1 MQFTGILVY
10 WAKKGQSF
18 NLEIFPKVSCIIT
31 CYSEGELVK
40 NTIVCLAEQLYK
52 GEIEIIPVIDGA
64 ASDKNQKTLK
74 SVRAVEKTF
83 GNYKNRAILVV
94 PKWQRGGRVS
104 SLNAGLKFATGDIVM
119 ALDADTSFDNDM
131 VAKSVK
137 YFLDP
142 NVIAVSGALRVR
154 NAKKNLLT
162 WLQALEYIISIHA
175 GKVALASFNIIN
187 NVSGA
192 FGIFRTSMIRHIG
205 GWDTGTAEDLDM
217 TLRLKAYMG
226 NHPELKIAFAP
237 DAIGHTDVPETLF
250 SFFFQRLRWDGDL
263 SYMYLHK
270 HRLSFSAKIVGF
282 LNSIISPK
290 NFF

>member
-1 MQFTGILVY
+1 M
-10 WAKKGQSF
+10 
-18 NLEIFPKVSCIIT
+18 
-31 CYSEGELVK
+31 
-40 NTIVCLAEQLYK
+40 
-52 GEIEIIPVIDGA
+52 
-64 ASDKNQKTLK
+64 
-74 SVRAVEKTF
+74 EKTF

-205 GWDTGTAEDLDM
+205 GWDTGTAEDL
-217 TLRLKAYMG
+217 
-226 NHPELKIAFAP
+226 I
-237 DAIGHTDVPETLF
+237 
-250 SFFFQRLRWDGDL
+250 
-263 SYMYLHK
+263 
-270 HRLSFSAKIVGF
+270 
-282 LNSIISPK
+282 
-290 NFF
+290 